1 MGKYLKLGPYYF
13 ATEVEKGT
21 RKIGK
26 DQIGLSGVQREFLQ
40 VQENSD
46 VSISFPMKYIL
57 SKTFPTSFSS
67 IFFFRQGDIKAFCR
81 DHFSKMTFVC
91 KR

>member
-1 MGKYLKLGPYYF
+1 MKYRFSVSQTNLLFFNPETQPESSVGKYLKLGPYYF

-40 VQENSD
+40 VQENSE
-46 VSISFPMKYIL
+46 VGL
-57 SKTFPTSFSS
+57 
-67 IFFFRQGDIKAFCR
+67 FFEFKF
-81 DHFSKMTFVC
+81 
-91 KR
+91 